1 MSAYG
6 GPEIND
12 SGLVLALDAANPRS
26 YSGSGTTIND
36 ISGQSNNG
44 TLTNSPSYNAG
55 NGGYL
60 TFTSASSTYVSIPYS
75 ASLDTPTGCTHEVW
89 FYPTGAG
96 EFLSRGLSDSGS
108 SPDNPRLY
116 VYGDGKVYFDWSTT
130 GLDRWGEYAGATTMN
145 TWNQVVL
152 QTLPSTTMKLYTNG
166 AYKGDSFVG
175 GNMPATL
182 PNTANPIILGGVT
195 WIPRYFSG
203 RIAIVR
209 LYNRALSA
217 NEILQNYNIQKAR
230 FGL

>member
-26 YSGSGTTIND
+26 YPGSGTTIND

-116 VYGDGKVYFDWSTT
+116 VYGDGRVYFDWSTT

-166 AYKGDSFVG
+166 AYKGDNFVG

-182 PNTANPIILGGVT
+182 PNTANPIILGGAT

-217 NEILQNYNIQKAR
+217 NEILQNYNALRGR

>member
-96 EFLSRGLSDSGS
+96 EFLSRGLSDAGS

-130 GLDRWGEYAGATTMN
+130 GLDRWGEYAGATAMS

-182 PNTANPIILGGVT
+182 PNTTNPIILGGAT

-217 NEILQNYNIQKAR
+217 NEILQNYNALRGR